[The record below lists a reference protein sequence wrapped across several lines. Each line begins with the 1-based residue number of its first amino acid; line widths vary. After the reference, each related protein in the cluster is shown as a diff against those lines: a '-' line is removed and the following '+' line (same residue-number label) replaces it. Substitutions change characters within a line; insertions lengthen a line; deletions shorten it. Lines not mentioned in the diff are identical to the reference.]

1 MFVDFINK
9 YICLVYEIIKLVF
22 KKVKIL
28 WDFNDVSVNYCL
40 IYIIGI

>member
-22 KKVKIL
+22 KKKLKFCGIL
-28 WDFNDVSVNYCL
+28 MMLVL
-40 IYIIGI
+40 IIV